1 MAAIWGK
8 AIICVFSFTALSG
21 LVGAQESHP
30 KSTDPVKAA
39 LIEEMMS
46 LTRPD
51 RNLTLIL
58 QQYKAAF
65 SRGLEESFRNQLSKY
80 EDAAKYQLELHRFE
94 DQMFNLIAD
103 RMSWEKMKPKFV
115 AIYDETFT
123 KQELEDIVVFYK
135 TPSGQHLLQKMPGLI
150 SKGSQVGQT
159 QMSDALAEIQRL
171 TADFIENLKKA
182 HNGGANYEEKR

>member
-1 MAAIWGK
+1 M
-8 AIICVFSFTALSG
+8 
-21 LVGAQESHP
+21 
-30 KSTDPVKAA
+30 
-39 LIEEMMS
+39 
-46 LTRPD
+46 
-51 RNLTLIL
+51 
-58 QQYKAAF
+58 
-65 SRGLEESFRNQLSKY
+65 EESFRNQLSKY
-80 EDAAKYQLELHRFE
+80 EDAAKYQPELHRFG

-123 KQELEDIVVFYK
+123 KQELEDIIVFYK
-135 TPSGQHLLQKMPGLI
+135 TPSGQHLLQKMRGLI